1 VKLSKRAREHEIN
14 GIARQPVT
22 GDRITGH
29 ALVFEDFETHPNDA
43 REDNVC
49 RGSISGGESQKP
61 WQSLVRK
68 FEDDKDDKPDAKNA

>member
-1 VKLSKRAREHEIN
+1 
-14 GIARQPVT
+14 
-22 GDRITGH
+22 
-29 ALVFEDFETHPNDA
+29 VFEDFETHPNDA